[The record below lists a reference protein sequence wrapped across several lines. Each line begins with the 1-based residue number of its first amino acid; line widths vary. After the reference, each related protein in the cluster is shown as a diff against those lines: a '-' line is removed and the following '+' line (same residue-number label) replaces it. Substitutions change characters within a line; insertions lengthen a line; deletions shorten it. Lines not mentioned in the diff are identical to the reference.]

1 LNELG
6 DDSQHGGLIE
16 RRMDQPSMKN
26 QLPAIEILEQSVNLL
41 RASPQALTIYL
52 AGAVPFTLALLFF
65 LNDMMLS
72 PYAFDHLATAS
83 LGLAALYVWK
93 NTLQAIFAA
102 RLYRKLSPGVSTP
115 SSSSPGASN
124 NGPRPLG
131 FFRVFL
137 VQCTLQPVG
146 LAIPLPFPWLTAF
159 FRNVSMFAA
168 IGAPDAVRTARR
180 QAVLWTRQ
188 TWGVLLIVSLA
199 FLLLFLNLLAMI
211 VLLPELARS
220 FLGIEGDFVRLG
232 VHILYPTTVGVALA
246 VAWMAIDP
254 VLDAV
259 FVLRCFYG
267 ESIATGEDLRAALQK
282 ALLAAVMIVFLLGA
296 GPQARAQSP
305 TGSASPAAPVTQ
317 AAANE
322 ATAINPADLDRS
334 IDEVIHSREFTWRTP
349 HSGGEEPRGKWVGW
363 FRGAIDAVRRFVR
376 DILDAISKWLNP
388 DRETEVES
396 GGKPVTRRM
405 LQMMTGLVVAL
416 ILGAAIAFFLRRR
429 SPVTKADAVT
439 AAAPAINL
447 ADESLT
453 ADQLPESSW
462 LRLAEEWLAKG
473 DCRLALRALHLAGL
487 NFLGERGLVS
497 IRRWK
502 SGLDYR
508 REVERRARAK
518 PEIPPAFSN
527 NVALFERG
535 WYGSRPVDRE
545 MVDTFAARLTEIRNS
560 AK

>member
-1 LNELG
+1 
-6 DDSQHGGLIE
+6 
-16 RRMDQPSMKN
+16 MDQPSMKN

-188 TWGVLLIVSLA
+188 TWGVLLIVGLA

-220 FLGIEGDFVRLG
+220 FLGSEGDFVRLG

-246 VAWMAIDP
+246 VTWMAIDP

-396 GGKPVTRRM
+396 GGK
-405 LQMMTGLVVAL
+405 
-416 ILGAAIAFFLRRR
+416 
-429 SPVTKADAVT
+429 
-439 AAAPAINL
+439 
-447 ADESLT
+447 
-453 ADQLPESSW
+453 
-462 LRLAEEWLAKG
+462 
-473 DCRLALRALHLAGL
+473 
-487 NFLGERGLVS
+487 
-497 IRRWK
+497 
-502 SGLDYR
+502 
-508 REVERRARAK
+508 
-518 PEIPPAFSN
+518 
-527 NVALFERG
+527 
-535 WYGSRPVDRE
+535 
-545 MVDTFAARLTEIRNS
+545 
-560 AK
+560 

>member
-1 LNELG
+1 
-6 DDSQHGGLIE
+6 
-16 RRMDQPSMKN
+16 
-26 QLPAIEILEQSVNLL
+26 
-41 RASPQALTIYL
+41 
-52 AGAVPFTLALLFF
+52 
-65 LNDMMLS
+65 
-72 PYAFDHLATAS
+72 
-83 LGLAALYVWK
+83 
-93 NTLQAIFAA
+93 
-102 RLYRKLSPGVSTP
+102 
-115 SSSSPGASN
+115 
-124 NGPRPLG
+124 
-131 FFRVFL
+131 
-137 VQCTLQPVG
+137 
-146 LAIPLPFPWLTAF
+146 
-159 FRNVSMFAA
+159 
-168 IGAPDAVRTARR
+168 
-180 QAVLWTRQ
+180 
-188 TWGVLLIVSLA
+188 
-199 FLLLFLNLLAMI
+199 
-211 VLLPELARS
+211 
-220 FLGIEGDFVRLG
+220 
-232 VHILYPTTVGVALA
+232 
-246 VAWMAIDP
+246 
-254 VLDAV
+254 
-259 FVLRCFYG
+259 
-267 ESIATGEDLRAALQK
+267 
-282 ALLAAVMIVFLLGA
+282 
-296 GPQARAQSP
+296 
-305 TGSASPAAPVTQ
+305 
-317 AAANE
+317 
-322 ATAINPADLDRS
+322 
-334 IDEVIHSREFTWRTP
+334 
-349 HSGGEEPRGKWVGW
+349 VGW